1 MQIYDCTL
9 CLIPDNCKQE
19 LFAELYKALCE
30 LPIIVEYPLQAEELL
45 EKAGTLYLNSK
56 PINVLPPQDAL
67 PLPLFGE
74 AKELAGRILFPFD
87 DLGIAGAAVLSELEA
102 DGAVR
107 TAFGGLHNTAATE
120 EVLMAL
126 YVTDRLPSRTVDF
139 AVMRQI
145 AALWQGLTGKK
156 ISAHKPII
164 GREIF
169 AVESGVHVDGILKNP
184 ELYEPFSPEVV
195 GMKRKI
201 VLGSHSGHISIRE
214 KLKEYN
220 IYCSEEMIDGLLT
233 YVQTEGRRLKRHLTD
248 EEFLTALGE
257 GYAKRSSDSRYNFA

>member
-9 CLIPDNCKQE
+9 CMLPDNCKQE
-19 LFAELYKALCE
+19 LFVELYKALCQ
-30 LPIIVEYPLQAEELL
+30 LPIIVEYPLIAEELL
-45 EKAGTLYLNSK
+45 KKTNSLC
-56 PINVLPPQDAL
+56 PNSTAINVLPPQDTM

-74 AKELAGRILFPFD
+74 VKEVAGRILFPFD
-87 DLGIAGAAVLSELEA
+87 DLGIAGAVALHEIEA
-102 DGAVR
+102 EGAVR

-145 AALWQGLTGKK
+145 VSLWQELTGKK
-156 ISAHKPII
+156 IPAHKPVV
-164 GREIF
+164 GCKIF
-169 AVESGVHVDGILKNP
+169 AVESGIHVDGILKNS

-214 KLKEYN
+214 KLKEYK
-220 IYCSEEMIDGLLT
+220 IYCSEGMIDGLLT

-257 GYAKRSSDSRYNFA
+257 EYAKRSADS